1 MVSVDTTGMKK
12 VGDGVGLGGA
22 HHGLSPNMSSV
33 AAAAPVCGAGVG
45 SRVITVK
52 SPLWSPLPARA
63 AEIPAMA
70 TAVVMQ
76 RRTVAMLGKLLFF
89 DFSLHWV
96 VVAPLRTPKHDI
108 IEIYCRNSYPRL
120 PTGPPLRYTVL
131 QYLQ

>member
-76 RRTVAMLGKLLFF
+76 RRTVAMLGK
-89 DFSLHWV
+89 FSLHWV
-96 VVAPLRTPKHDI
+96 VVAPIRTPKHDI
-108 IEIYCRNSYPRL
+108 IEHLQGQSGINEGQRQ
-120 PTGPPLRYTVL
+120 PLGIDHWAGSTHRRSF
-131 QYLQ
+131 